1 VIIEHSEAV
10 ENLNAMLPTAIWAL
24 IALSSSVGLGAAL
37 VFSHMIAKRLA
48 RTMATADVIAVGN
61 LSQRI
66 PTEGLDGVFAQQ
78 ALGLNRIIDRM
89 ADMVQS
95 QRQFASHLAHDL
107 RTPLTRLRG
116 LLQAYQQAEGANV
129 TPESAAC
136 WTGPSV
142 NAARSSRY
150 SMRCFACPKLRR
162 AAIPQLW

>member
-66 PTEGLDGVFAQQ
+66 PTEGWMASLH
-78 ALGLNRIIDRM
+78 NRPWD
-89 ADMVQS
+89 
-95 QRQFASHLAHDL
+95 
-107 RTPLTRLRG
+107 
-116 LLQAYQQAEGANV
+116 
-129 TPESAAC
+129 
-136 WTGPSV
+136 
-142 NAARSSRY
+142 
-150 SMRCFACPKLRR
+150 
-162 AAIPQLW
+162 